1 MSEGSTAGNAQGY
14 KMYNHN
20 AMGDSEVASFVGDRM
35 KRADVPLLSVE
46 GKLHFMPTQI
56 TNSATASK
64 MPAGMHHSE

>member
-1 MSEGSTAGNAQGY
+1 
-14 KMYNHN
+14 
-20 AMGDSEVASFVGDRM
+20 MGDSEVASFVGDRM

-56 TNSATASK
+56 TQSATASK